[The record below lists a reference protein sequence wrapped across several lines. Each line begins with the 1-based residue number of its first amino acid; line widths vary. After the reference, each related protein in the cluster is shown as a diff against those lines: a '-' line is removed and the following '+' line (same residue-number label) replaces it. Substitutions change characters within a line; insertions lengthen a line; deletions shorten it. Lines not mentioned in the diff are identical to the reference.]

1 MVKSLLITV
10 GVSTLFAFGVADHIN
25 FWNAFALVTGLQ
37 FIIFWIINSRQNSDK
52 DNIYS
57 EFEANLDTLLSLSQ
71 ASVECPCGN
80 HVFEEEVFV
89 NSENTYR
96 CPKCNNNIKLDT
108 QITAVLLTD
117 PSEVTG

>member
-1 MVKSLLITV
+1 MIKSLLITA
-10 GVSTLFAFGVADHIN
+10 GVSTLFAFGVADYIN
-25 FWNAFALVTGLQ
+25 FWNAFAFVTGLQ
-37 FIIFWIINSRQNSDK
+37 FIIFWIISSSRQADK
-52 DNIYS
+52 GSIYS
-57 EFEANLDTLLSLSQ
+57 EFEANMDSVLSLSQ

-96 CPKCNNNIKLDT
+96 CPKCNNNIKLDA